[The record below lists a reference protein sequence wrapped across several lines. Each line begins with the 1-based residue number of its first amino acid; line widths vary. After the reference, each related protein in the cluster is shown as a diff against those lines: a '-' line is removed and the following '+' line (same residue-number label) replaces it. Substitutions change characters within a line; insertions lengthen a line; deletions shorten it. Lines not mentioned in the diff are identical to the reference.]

1 MDYIITMTVQF
12 RLSMVNIR
20 NAVGGIECMCDDLH
34 MELGGVSQCSSKLYL
49 RLRQWEPLPS
59 ARLPK
64 PDIGIEAMSAFR
76 LVSERRSIMAIITA
90 AIMIPTT
97 IMMIDRGTAI
107 ERAITMIAITARIAA
122 IGKSGIIVGITD
134 AIGRRDEQKP

>member
-1 MDYIITMTVQF
+1 
-12 RLSMVNIR
+12 
-20 NAVGGIECMCDDLH
+20 MCDDLH

-90 AIMIPTT
+90 VIMIPIISPTT
-97 IMMIDRGTAI
+97 IIMIDRGTAI
-107 ERAITMIAITARIAA
+107 ERATTMIAITARIAA

>member
-1 MDYIITMTVQF
+1 
-12 RLSMVNIR
+12 
-20 NAVGGIECMCDDLH
+20 MCDDLH

-49 RLRQWEPLPS
+49 RLRQWEPLLS

-90 AIMIPTT
+90 AIMNLIT
-97 IMMIDRGTAI
+97 IMTIDRGTAI
-107 ERAITMIAITARIAA
+107 ERATTMIAITAHLAA
-122 IGKSGIIVGITD
+122 IGKSGIIGAIAGITGKRTPW
-134 AIGRRDEQKP
+134 GRAVCAALPYSSSSSVQ